1 MVAPETLRE
10 WKVTITSIRQGYKST
25 ESRQNYRTRTGM
37 IYRGRGTPM
46 DIGKAKDN
54 FNN

>member
-37 IYRGRGTPM
+37 IYRGRGAPM